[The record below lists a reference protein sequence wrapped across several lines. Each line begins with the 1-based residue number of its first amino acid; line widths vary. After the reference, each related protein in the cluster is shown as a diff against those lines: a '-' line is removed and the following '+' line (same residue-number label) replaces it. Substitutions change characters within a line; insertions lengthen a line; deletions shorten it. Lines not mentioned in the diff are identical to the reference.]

1 MRNSSSYQ
9 PLNAE
14 DCYKLQSVVSILA
27 PYGIVNKY
35 LYEVQIGV
43 LFEPLTVLMTDLQ
56 DKDSERTECIISS
69 SHIASLVIFK

>member
-35 LYEVQIGV
+35 LFEVQIGV
-43 LFEPLTVLMTDLQ
+43 LFEPLTVLMTD
-56 DKDSERTECIISS
+56 
-69 SHIASLVIFK
+69 

>member
-1 MRNSSSYQ
+1 MNETYFKYTAYSFLLFFFSLQQQLVRNSSSYQ

-43 LFEPLTVLMTDLQ
+43 LFEPLTVLMTD
-56 DKDSERTECIISS
+56 
-69 SHIASLVIFK
+69 